1 MVKLTINIM
10 ENMTYNTLSDSQVL
24 LLRLV
29 ANIVEEVVV
38 MVDGQVVAESAA
50 TVAEEYVV
58 TVAGFDVA
66 MVAGFYCCHG
76 CCVCCCQGCS
86 CTCLRFSKCLFPSSE
101 LFADNEKNCYD
112 TAFNVALKFVEF
124 LLHCK
129 SCKLCPR
136 VIFSALGR

>member
-86 CTCLRFSKCLFPSSE
+86 CTCLQFSKFLFPSSE
-101 LFADNEKNCYD
+101 LFADNKKI
-112 TAFNVALKFVEF
+112 AMIR
-124 LLHCK
+124 LLM
-129 SCKLCPR
+129 L
-136 VIFSALGR
+136 L